1 MDDFNQSFEVSF
13 EILLFLFSLI
23 TVYNSLYLGLNIKCF
38 PTLLFL
44 LEFSSYYHGFGLL
57 PVFCVSVMCVCICMH
72 QYMVCRITDI
82 QMCFLLFKIP
92 HFHLK
97 HQGEKSKSQFLL
109 RCSIQDIQIS
119 KQVAPRERGE
129 VCFARCVK
137 ESPFQHMVSRQVS
150 HRQQF
155 IFKGEKK
162 KLPQP

>member
-23 TVYNSLYLGLNIKCF
+23 TVYNFLYLGLNIKCF
-38 PTLLFL
+38 STLLFL

-57 PVFCVSVMCVCICMH
+57 TVFCVSVVCVCICMH
-72 QYMVCRITDI
+72 HYMVCSITDI

-97 HQGEKSKSQFLL
+97 HQVEKSKSQFLL
-109 RCSIQDIQIS
+109 RRSIQDIQIS
-119 KQVAPRERGE
+119 KHVAPRERGK

-137 ESPFQHMVSRQVS
+137 ESPFQHMVPRRIS
-150 HRQQF
+150 HRMHF
-155 IFKGEKK
+155 IFKEKK